1 MAIRQPAAPQRKRAY
16 PDSDDWSEFHG
27 VAMSVEEFLALDDA
41 EGTDL
46 EYVDGIVIGKAVAD
60 RNHRNLV
67 GRADGFFFLYQRLH
81 GGEYGP
87 EGRVRLNTMRYRKPD
102 TAFYVAGSPQGNEV
116 SPTLAIE
123 VWSPGE
129 TMNAQRAKC
138 RMWREHGI
146 PVVWLFDPRTRTAEV
161 FDADHDGDVFA
172 APHVLV
178 TDQLP
183 GFALPLAELFA
194 VLD

>member
-67 GRADGFFFLYQRLH
+67 GVITGRFWQRTLEH
-81 GGEYGP
+81 GGEQGP
-87 EGRVRLNTMRYRKPD
+87 EGRVRLTTRRYRKPD
-102 TAFYVAGSPQGNEV
+102 AAYYGPDVPKGDEV
-116 SPTLAIE
+116 SPTVAVE
-123 VWSPGE
+123 VWSPGV
-129 TMNAQRAKC
+129 TMNSQRAKC

-161 FDADHDGDVFA
+161 FDADHDGAVFG
-172 APHVLV
+172 APHVL
-178 TDQLP
+178 TTAHLP

>member
-1 MAIRQPAAPQRKRAY
+1 MAIRQPTAPPHKRAY

-27 VAMSVEEFLALDDA
+27 KAMSVEDFLALDDA

-67 GRADGFFFLYQRLH
+67 GRTDGYFFVYQQTH

-87 EGRVRLNTMRYRKPD
+87 EGRVRLNTRRYRKPD
-102 TAFYVAGSPQGNEV
+102 TAFFAAGTPRGDEV
-116 SPTLAIE
+116 TPTLAIE

-129 TMNAQRAKC
+129 TMRSQRDKC

-146 PVVWLFDPRTRTAEV
+146 AAVWLFDPRSRTGEV
-161 FDADHDGDVFA
+161 FDEQHDGEVFR
-172 APHVLV
+172 APHVL
-178 TDQLP
+178 TTPHLP
-183 GFALPLAELFA
+183 GFELPLAELFA